1 MKMQENRCGAKSKV
15 GGMLDQVQKRWV
27 LASHNLHKA
36 DELRQMLG
44 PYNVELITLAQLQ
57 ITEVPEETGSTFHEN
72 ALIKAQAAYAASE
85 LPALAD
91 DSGLEVE
98 GLQGL
103 PGVHSAR
110 FAGPKATDEENVQL
124 LLKRLRNQVNRRARF
139 VCVLC
144 YWNGKEATYW
154 EGHMEGAILEAPRGD
169 HGFGYDPVFEAQDFP
184 GRSLAEIDPSKK
196 NEISHRAAAV
206 RSMLASLPA
215 V

>member
-1 MKMQENRCGAKSKV
+1 MRENRFGAKSKV
-15 GGMLDQVQKRWV
+15 GGMREQVLQRWI

-36 DELRQMLG
+36 EELRQMLG
-44 PYNVELITLAQLQ
+44 PYRVELMTLAQLQ
-57 ITEVPEETGSTFHEN
+57 ITEVPDETGNTFREN
-72 ALIKAQAAYAASE
+72 ALIKAQAAYAASN

-98 GLQGL
+98 ALNGL

-124 LLKRLRNQVNRRARF
+124 LLKRLTNQVNRRARF

-144 YWNGKEATYW
+144 LWNGKEATYW
-154 EGHMEGAILEAPRGD
+154 EGRVEGKILEYPRGY
-169 HGFGYDPVFEAQDFP
+169 HGFGYDPVFEAQEIP
-184 GRSLAEIDPSKK
+184 GRSLAEIDPAKK

-206 RSMLASLPA
+206 QSMLASLIA
-215 V
+215 I

>member
-1 MKMQENRCGAKSKV
+1 MKQQENRYGAKSKV
-15 GGMLDQVQKRWV
+15 GGMRDQVRQRWV

-44 PYNVELITLAQLQ
+44 PCNVELTTLAQLQ
-57 ITEVPEETGSTFHEN
+57 ILGVPDETGSSFREN
-72 ALIKAQAAYAASE
+72 ALIKAQAAYEASK

-98 GLQGL
+98 VLQGL

-124 LLKRLRNQVNRRARF
+124 LLKRLTNQVNRRARF

-144 YWNGKEATYW
+144 FWNGKEATYW
-154 EGHMEGAILEAPRGD
+154 EGRVEGKILEIPRGN
-169 HGFGYDPVFEAQDFP
+169 HGFGYDPVFEAREIP
-184 GRSLAEIDPSKK
+184 GHSLAEIDPAMK

-215 V
+215 I

>member
-1 MKMQENRCGAKSKV
+1 MKMQENRFGAKSKV
-15 GGMLDQVQKRWV
+15 GGMRERALQRWV

-36 DELRQMLG
+36 DELRQMLD
-44 PYNVELITLAQLQ
+44 PCRVELMTLAQLQ
-57 ITEVPEETGSTFHEN
+57 ITEVPDETGNTFREN
-72 ALIKAQAAYAASE
+72 ALIKAQAAYAASK

-98 GLQGL
+98 ALNGL

-110 FAGPKATDEENVQL
+110 FAGPKATDEENVQM

-144 YWNGKEATYW
+144 LWNGKEATYW
-154 EGHMEGAILEAPRGD
+154 EGRVEGTILEAPRGD
-169 HGFGYDPVFEAQDFP
+169 HGFGYDPVFEALEFP
-184 GRSLAEIDPSKK
+184 GRSLAEIEPAKK

-206 RSMLASLPA
+206 RSMLDSLIA
-215 V
+215 I